1 MNKESVFRV
10 KDKLSPF
17 ISTAGWPLLA
27 TVLGLVVGGI
37 IIFASGANPISVYGT
52 VFEKSFFNPYYLMQ
66 TLLRSAPIIICS
78 LSAAI
83 SWRAGYINLGVE
95 GQMVCGGLAGIVC
108 ALYMPGPAWF
118 VLTMSFIVSCLA
130 GALYALIPT
139 WAQHICGVS
148 MVMSSLM
155 LNYVA
160 NYLTAYIVGYPMKDP
175 GSMVEAM
182 QTAQIDESLRL
193 LKLSSEGNFNIG
205 FVFTIL
211 TVVLVYFV
219 MNRTTFGYESK
230 MGGLNPNFALYGGVN
245 RVKVMYMTMMLSGA
259 LAGFAG
265 FVEVFG
271 CKYRF
276 IANMF
281 SSSSYAWT
289 GLMASLVGTFNPIV
303 STIYSIF
310 FAGLDVGGQALQ
322 RDYGLPLH
330 IANIIR
336 CTIMLFVSVNF
347 MFRIAKNRADKKNNQ
362 GVGK

>member
-1 MNKESVFRV
+1 MNKESAIRF
-10 KDKLSPF
+10 KDKLKPF
-17 ISTAGWPLLA
+17 VSTAGWPILA
-27 TVLGLVVGGI
+27 TFLGLIVGGI
-37 IIFASGANPISVYGT
+37 IIFASGANPIKVYGT
-52 VFEKSFFNPYYLMQ
+52 VFEKSFVNPYYLIQ

-78 LSAAI
+78 LSAAV

-95 GQMVCGGLAGIVC
+95 GQMVCGALAGIVC
-108 ALYMPGPAWF
+108 GLYMPGPAWF
-118 VLTMSFIVSCLA
+118 VLITAFLAGCLA

-160 NYLTAYIVGYPMKDP
+160 NYLSAYLVGYPMKDT
-175 GSMVEAM
+175 GATVEAM
-182 QTAQIDESLRL
+182 QTTTINESLHLLRL
-193 LKLSSEGNFNIG
+193 SPDANFNIG
-205 FVFTIL
+205 FIFTVL
-211 TVVLVYFV
+211 TVVLVYFI
-219 MNRTTFGYESK
+219 MNHTTFGYESK
-230 MGGLNPNFALYGGVN
+230 MGGLNPNFARYGGVN

-265 FVEVFG
+265 FIEIFG

-281 SSSSYAWT
+281 ESSSYAWT
-289 GLMASLVGTFNPIV
+289 GLMASLVGTYNPIA
-303 STIYSIF
+303 STIYSVF

-336 CTIMLFVSVNF
+336 CSIMLFVSIDIV
-347 MFRIAKNRADKKNNQ
+347 FRFTKSRASKKKNQ
-362 GVGK
+362 GVEK